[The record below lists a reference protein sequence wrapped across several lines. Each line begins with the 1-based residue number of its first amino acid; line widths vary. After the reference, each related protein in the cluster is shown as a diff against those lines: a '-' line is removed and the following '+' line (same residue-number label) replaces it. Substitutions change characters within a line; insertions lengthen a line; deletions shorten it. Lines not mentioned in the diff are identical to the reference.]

1 MVCIIIEH
9 KLKIEEEQ
17 ERLGNEVGVL
27 FILLVEATVS
37 EQQCGCH
44 KELHLHQ
51 KLRMFGC
58 HKGIAIPKTL

>member
-9 KLKIEEEQ
+9 KLKIEQEQ

-37 EQQCGCH
+37 EQQWTMSW
-44 KELHLHQ
+44 LS
-51 KLRMFGC
+51 
-58 HKGIAIPKTL
+58 